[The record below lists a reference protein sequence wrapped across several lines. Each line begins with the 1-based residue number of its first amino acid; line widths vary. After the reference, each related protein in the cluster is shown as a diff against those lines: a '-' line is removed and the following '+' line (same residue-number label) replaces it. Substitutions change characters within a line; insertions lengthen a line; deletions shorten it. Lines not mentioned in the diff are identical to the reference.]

1 MMEKREDLDDDSG
14 DSLWRRFGPA
24 LGAAGVLLV
33 VGGGLYLFFGSMG
46 ATDKPRP
53 PDVQQI
59 SIVQPPPPPPPPPPE
74 IEEPPPEIEEVDV
87 SEPEP
92 EPIADDAANEPPPGE
107 DLGLDADGV
116 AGADGFGLQAK
127 KGGRALIGGGDRNK
141 WYAGVIQTDL
151 QSLLADI
158 EEIRKGRYAVV
169 VKIWIGADGQLE
181 QAEVVRGTGNAD
193 LDAAIK
199 RALGGGLRL
208 SHEPPEDLPQP
219 IRLRIS
225 SRS

>member
-1 MMEKREDLDDDSG
+1 MTNPRPDLDDDSN
-14 DSLWRRFGPA
+14 DSLWRRYGPA
-24 LGAAGVLLV
+24 LGAAAALLI

-46 ATDKPRP
+46 ATDAPKPP
-53 PDVQQI
+53 EVQQI
-59 SIVQPPPPPPPPPPE
+59 SLVQPPPPPPPPPE
-74 IEEPPPEIEEVDV
+74 LEEPPPPEVQEVDIE
-87 SEPEP
+87 EPEP
-92 EPIADDAANEPPPGE
+92 EPIAEEISDEPPPGD

-116 AGADGFGLQAK
+116 AGADGFGLKAK
-127 KGGRALIGGGDRNK
+127 KGGRGLIGGGDRNK

-158 EEIRKGRYAVV
+158 EEIRKGRYVLV
-169 VKIWIGADGQLE
+169 MRIWVGADGSLE
-181 QAEVVRGTGNAD
+181 QAEVVRGTGDAA
-193 LDAAIK
+193 LDAAIT

-208 SHEPPEDLPQP
+208 SHAPPDDLPQP